1 MKKITIYFILL
12 LCFVSLR
19 ALAQEPTAMNVH
31 QTNGVVQS
39 TSLVSIQ
46 HITFETDVLVLTTS
60 EGTFRLPMND
70 VDYIVFGED
79 SSVGTAVENVD
90 ANAVRISQSGN
101 QLLIESEYTIKNLYL
116 VDMTGKVLLNQ
127 KLSSANEAAITLPQ
141 SGVFVL
147 FLETNQ
153 GYVAHKI
160 IN

>member
-19 ALAQEPTAMNVH
+19 ALAQEPSTMEVH

-39 TSLVSIQ
+39 TSLVTIQ
-46 HITFETDVLVLTTS
+46 HITFEVDVLVLTTS

-70 VDYIVFGED
+70 VEYIIFGE
-79 SSVGTAVENVD
+79 GTTDVENVD
-90 ANAVRISQSGN
+90 VNTTRITQSGN
-101 QLLIESEYTIKNLYL
+101 QLHIESEYAIKNLYL
-116 VDMTGKVLLNQ
+116 VDITGKVLASQ
-127 KLSSANEAAITLPQ
+127 KFSAANETTITI
-141 SGVFVL
+141 SGTGVFVL
-147 FLETNQ
+147 FLETSQ

>member
-19 ALAQEPTAMNVH
+19 ALAQEPSTMKVH

-46 HITFETDVLVLTTS
+46 HITFESDVLVLATA
-60 EGTFRLPMND
+60 EGTFRLPLND
-70 VDYIVFGED
+70 VEYIDFGE
-79 SSVGTAVENVD
+79 GKTAVENVD
-90 ANAVRISQSGN
+90 VNTTRITQLGN
-101 QLLIESEYTIKNLYL
+101 QLQIESEYTIKNLYL

-127 KLSSANEAAITLPQ
+127 KLSSVNEATITLPQ

-147 FLETNQ
+147 FLETSQ

>member
-12 LCFVSLR
+12 LCFISVR
-19 ALAQEPTAMNVH
+19 ALSQEPSTMEVH

-39 TSLVSIQ
+39 TSLVTIQ
-46 HITFETDVLVLTTS
+46 HITFEADVLVLATS

-70 VDYIVFGED
+70 VEYIVFGE
-79 SSVGTAVENVD
+79 GTTDVENVD
-90 ANAVRISQSGN
+90 VNTTRITQSGN
-101 QLLIESEYTIKNLYL
+101 QLHIESEYAIKNLYL
-116 VDMTGKVLLNQ
+116 VDMTGKVLVNQ
-127 KLSSANEAAITLPQ
+127 KISATNETTITV
-141 SGVFVL
+141 SGTGVFVL